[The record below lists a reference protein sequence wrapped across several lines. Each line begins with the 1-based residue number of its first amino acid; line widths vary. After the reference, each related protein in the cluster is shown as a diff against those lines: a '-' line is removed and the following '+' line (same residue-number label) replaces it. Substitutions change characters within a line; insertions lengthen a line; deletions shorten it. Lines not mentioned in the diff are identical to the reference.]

1 MNTNLRVIFL
11 GTPDFAVASL
21 KHLIEGGI
29 NIVAVVTAPDKPAG
43 RGMLLQQSPVK
54 KYALSQNIPVL
65 QPEKLKSVDFIS
77 TLKSFNADL
86 QVVIAFRM
94 LPEVVWNMP
103 RLGTINLHASLL
115 PDYRGAAPINW
126 AVINGEKVTGV
137 STFLLKHEIDTGD
150 IIDKR
155 EVNIG
160 ETTTAGELHD
170 ELMKI
175 GAEVILE
182 SVRKIES
189 GIYSPIPQANPST
202 KIAPK
207 IFTPQCQINWQ
218 KSGSEVFNQIR
229 GLSPYPGAFTHIGN
243 SIFKIYACHFIQE
256 SHHPEIQP
264 GKIFVNR
271 EKPAF
276 IRFAV
281 EDGWIEAT
289 DVQLQGKKRM
299 KADELLRGWRMDD

>member
-11 GTPDFAVASL
+11 GTPDFAVESL

-54 KYALSQNIPVL
+54 KYAISQNIPVL
-65 QPEKLKSVDFIS
+65 QPERLKSVDFIS

-155 EVNIG
+155 EVNISAN
-160 ETTTAGELHD
+160 TTAGELHD
-170 ELMKI
+170 ELMKV

-189 GIYSPIPQANPST
+189 GNYSPIPQANTST
-202 KIAPK
+202 KVAPK

-218 KSGSEVFNQIR
+218 KKGNEVFNQIR
-229 GLSPYPGAFTHIGN
+229 GLSPYPGAFTHIGD
-243 SIFKIYACHFIQE
+243 SIFKIYSCIFIQA

-264 GKIFVNR
+264 GQIFVNR
-271 EKPAF
+271 EKPVF

-281 EDGWIEAT
+281 ADGWIEAT
-289 DVQLQGKKRM
+289 EVQLQGKKRM
-299 KADELLRGWRMDD
+299 KTEELLRGWRID